1 MSTETDREN
10 REHLES
16 EKKES
21 KNFLAIQS
29 KKLLD
34 ALDAGKSDVTD
45 EVEQVVDALSKLTD
59 VFSKIAKEGGRE
71 LFLGSSDGVIR
82 AVRTESGIGRFIS
95 LEESCIRNLQER
107 GDVENGERLHNAWD
121 RACKSASGRQAE
133 WETNNDR

>member
-21 KNFLAIQS
+21 KSFLAIQS

-82 AVRTESGIGRFIS
+82 AVRTESGIGFIG

-107 GDVENGERLHNAWD
+107 GDVENGERLQNAWD
-121 RACKSASGRQAE
+121 RAYKAASGRPAGG
-133 WETNNDR
+133 ETNND